1 MTTKTRTKN
10 ALESEKKYFNAIA
23 KREERKWLYVV
34 NKARKYMRNIYEDM
48 RRPALKKIMRLTH
61 LNRSEKM
68 KLSYSQ
74 EYVGLHLEEVKIES
88 ADITRAELIERV
100 SQFGDACMVDDW
112 MREAENSF
120 PMPKTPKDLL
130 DLCKSEDTLTLDQI
144 STPRKSSAA
153 TDDMK
158 KKKLKQL
165 IV

>member
-1 MTTKTRTKN
+1 MTTKTHTKN
-10 ALESEKKYFNAIA
+10 TLESEKKYFNALA

-34 NKARKYMRNIYEDM
+34 NKARKYMRNIYEDL

-68 KLSYSQ
+68 KLSYSF
-74 EYVGLHLEEVKIES
+74 EYVGLYLEEVRVES
-88 ADITRAELIERV
+88 TDITRAELIERV
-100 SQFGDACMVDDW
+100 SQFGDACMIDDW
-112 MREAENSF
+112 MREAENSI

-130 DLCKSEDTLTLDQI
+130 NQSKSDDTLTLDQI
-144 STPRKSSAA
+144 STLKKSSAT